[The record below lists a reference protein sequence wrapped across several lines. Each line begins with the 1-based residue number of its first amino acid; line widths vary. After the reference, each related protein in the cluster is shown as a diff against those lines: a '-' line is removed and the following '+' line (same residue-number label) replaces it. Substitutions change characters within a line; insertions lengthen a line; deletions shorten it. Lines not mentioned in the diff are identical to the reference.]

1 MDKEAITKIR
11 NDFPILKQKINGN
24 RLAYL
29 DNAATMQMPVPI
41 LHKINSFYQTSYANV
56 HRSVDTL
63 GLCEYNMFWN
73 LALKHS
79 EC

>member
-41 LHKINSFYQTSYANV
+41 LHKINSFIKLHMLTCTEV
-56 HRSVDTL
+56 LTL
-63 GLCEYNMFWN
+63 
-73 LALKHS
+73 
-79 EC
+79 